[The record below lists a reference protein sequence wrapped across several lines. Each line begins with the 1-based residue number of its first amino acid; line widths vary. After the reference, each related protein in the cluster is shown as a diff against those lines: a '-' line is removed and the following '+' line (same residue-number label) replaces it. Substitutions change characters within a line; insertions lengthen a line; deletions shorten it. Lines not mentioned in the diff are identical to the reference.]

1 MSRKKV
7 LIVTLQDNL
16 NFGNRLQNYAL
27 QQVLEQEGLEADNL
41 DVRERVQKSFL
52 NDLKTVVKIFLAR
65 LGNERF
71 QEYLARSIHNK
82 GGKRFTSEYIHG
94 VIRVSRYSLSGM
106 DWDRYDTVFAGS
118 DQVWHNWDLIPD
130 ELPYFYLQFVPED
143 KRVSYA
149 ASFGFHEF
157 PKEDEQIHKDGLNSM
172 RAISCREQEGCE
184 LVKKLTGRDSVRVL
198 DPTLLPSKD
207 TWDQLQKKPSFEV
220 DGAYLLV
227 FFLGDIIEGYREEID
242 RLSRDRNIKII
253 NINDIHDRKHF
264 IDSPNEFLWLIR
276 NADTV
281 CTDSFH
287 ASVFAIMYNRNLR
300 AYPRT
305 DSRYK
310 VESMFGRLTE
320 LLSSLGLS
328 QNAYGYGGRLDTGLT
343 EEAVRL
349 LDEQRESSLDFI
361 RKQTGGADGRQ

>member
-27 QQVLEQEGLEADNL
+27 QQVLEQEGLEVDNL
-41 DVRERVQKSFL
+41 DVKERVQKSFI
-52 NDLKTVVKIFLAR
+52 NDLKTVVKVFLAK

-71 QEYLARSIHNK
+71 QEYLAKSIHTK
-82 GGKRFTSEYIHG
+82 GGKSFTGRYIHG
-94 VIRVSRYSLSGM
+94 LIRVPIDSLKGR
-106 DWDRYDTVFAGS
+106 DWSCYDTVIAGS
-118 DQVWHNWDLIPD
+118 DQVWHNWNLIPE
-130 ELPYFYLQFVPED
+130 ELWYFYLQFVPED

-157 PKEDEQIHKDGLNSM
+157 PKEDEKIHKNGLNSM

-184 LVKKLTGRDSVRVL
+184 LVSKLTGLSPVKVL
-198 DPTLLPSKD
+198 DPTLLPSKE
-207 TWDQLQKKPSFEV
+207 TWNQLLKKPDFEL
-220 DGAYLLV
+220 DEGYLLV
-227 FFLGDIIEGYREEID
+227 FFLGDITDGYREEIN
-242 RLSRDRNIKII
+242 RISRERNIRVI
-253 NINDIHDRKHF
+253 NINDIRDRKHF
-264 IDSPNEFLWLIR
+264 ISSPNEFLWLIC

-287 ASVFAIMYNRNLR
+287 ASVFAVMYNRNLR
-300 AYPRT
+300 VYHRT

-320 LLSSLGLS
+320 LLSMLGLAE
-328 QNAYGYGGRLDTGLT
+328 NAYGYGDRLDTRLT
-343 EEAVRL
+343 EDAVL
-349 LDEQRESSLDFI
+349 ALEEQRRISIDFI
-361 RKQTGGADGRQ
+361 RRNTGGDDGRE